1 MFNTTAAIRSNA
13 KTASDLDFPLLK
25 FSDNEEDWWTV
36 RNAVEG
42 VQIFGGI
49 GSGKTSGSGRMLAS
63 AFLKNGFGGLV
74 LCAKPDEADEWKRYA
89 KEAGRGD
96 DLIIFSEGSKWKFN
110 PLQYETTRPG
120 KGAGLTMN
128 ITELF
133 MTVFKMGQRLTGGSA
148 EEKERFW
155 DNSLK
160 RCINR
165 MVELLKLAKEE
176 VSVFNMVEVLSSA
189 PDGPD
194 SIREIIKAKTEAEF
208 AALEQKSY
216 CLRCLFL
223 AEEYAVTDQE
233 VRDFALISTYF
244 LRNFAILGERVRS
257 TLIEMFLGFAEP
269 FLSGILNDHF
279 AQDTNLTPEL
289 TFDGKII
296 VLDFSVKD
304 YLVAGIYAQSIYKH
318 LWQQAVERRKV
329 TKDTL
334 PVFLWVDESQYFINE
349 YDTIFQTTAR
359 SSKACT
365 VFLTQNISNYY
376 AQMDGNAAVPK
387 VDSLLGNLS
396 TKIFHCNNDSVTN
409 EWASKVIGHNLMALE
424 SGSVQK
430 QAFSIGT
437 TSNGESFSMQLL
449 PQVLPVEF
457 TTLWTGGEY
466 YQLKTQAVIAV
477 KGRTWSDGKNFRKAI
492 FTQKFENKN

>member
-1 MFNTTAAIRSNA
+1 MLNTTTTIRSNA
-13 KTASDLDFPLLK
+13 KTASELDFPLLK
-25 FSDNEEDWWTV
+25 FSDTEEDWWTV

-49 GSGKTSGSGRMLAS
+49 GSGKTSGSGRMLAK
-63 AFLKNGFGGLV
+63 AFLQNGFGGLV
-74 LCAKPDEADEWKRYA
+74 LCAKPDEAGEWERYA
-89 KEAGRGD
+89 EEFGRED

-165 MVELLKLAKEE
+165 MVDLLKLAKEE

-189 PDGPD
+189 PDGSELIQQIID
-194 SIREIIKAKTEAEF
+194 SNEEEIKALEEKNYCIKCLNDAAENAKTPQELRDFKLVSSFFLRDF
-208 AALEQKSY
+208 AALEDRVKS
-216 CLRCLFL
+216 
-223 AEEYAVTDQE
+223 T
-233 VRDFALISTYF
+233 IK
-244 LRNFAILGERVRS
+244 
-257 TLIEMFLGFAEP
+257 EMFLGFAEP

-279 AQDTNLTPEL
+279 AQDTNLTPEV

-329 TKDTL
+329 AKDTL

-359 SSKACT
+359 SSRACT

-376 AQMDGNAAVPK
+376 AQMGGNGAHSK

-396 TKIFHCNNDSVTN
+396 TKIFHCNNDAVTN
-409 EWASKVIGHNLMALE
+409 EWASKVIGQNLIAVE
-424 SGSVQK
+424 SGSSQR
-430 QAFSIGT
+430 SMLNIGGIT
-437 TSNGESFSMQLL
+437 KGESFSMQLL
-449 PQVLPVEF
+449 HQVLPVEF

-466 YQLKTQAVIAV
+466 YQRKTQAIIAV
-477 KGRTWSDGKNFRKAI
+477 KGRTWSDGNNFRKVI
-492 FTQKFENKN
+492 FSQNFNN